1 MDEREKESQVEE
13 RSEVTTEEGTER
25 REEEEIQE
33 GPAIGEAV
41 AEEEERCEEDPE
53 GHSSA
58 KRARVCA
65 TFTDSQEVS
74 IVEFVKLH
82 PELYDKE
89 HSRFHNRTRR
99 EALWAEIS
107 AELNLQP
114 FDVRRWFESQRT
126 RYGKLSKLQS
136 GQAPREMTKRQSWV
150 YQQMG
155 FLKTHIR
162 RKGANRSSGFEASPN
177 TSRQDESRGSTND
190 TEHLESSVL
199 RERSQSIITSTPVST
214 TDSKILE
221 HFEQMRTLISGFL
234 HQKSDRQPFFDY
246 VASEAEKM
254 TQEKFEEL
262 KGKIFR
268 DIETI
273 KSNRRRQPLPRRS
286 ATVTTE
292 SQRVGLLPTTTPQAS
307 SSTQAAASSSFVYY
321 TPSPIGFICP
331 YCTGRREQTQSE
343 WNLKPATRSDINTD
357 HRAAS
362 AAAATAAAVL
372 YYHHFSTAS
381 TAAAASSVAI
391 QSGRVFGLPG
401 PFQGHQIFQKQLFS
415 YMLFQFP
422 SQNKKV
428 QYKYLSQEKKFK
440 SNTYTTPNMKQIT
453 HGTTHNKKGHIKKL
467 KIILNMAIN
476 QIIFRLKSMG

>member
-1 MDEREKESQVEE
+1 M
-13 RSEVTTEEGTER
+13 
-25 REEEEIQE
+25 EEE
-33 GPAIGEAV
+33 V
-41 AEEEERCEEDPE
+41 RCEEDIE
-53 GHSSA
+53 CHSSA

-65 TFTDSQEVS
+65 TFTDSQEIS
-74 IVEFVKLH
+74 IVEFVKQH

-89 HSRFHNRTRR
+89 HPRFHDRTRR

-107 AELNLQP
+107 AELKLQP
-114 FDVRRWFESQRT
+114 LEVRHWFESQQT

-136 GQAPREMTKRQSWV
+136 GQALREMTKRQSWV

-155 FLKTHIR
+155 FLKTKIR

-177 TSRQDESRGSTND
+177 TSRQDESRGSAID

-254 TQEKFEEL
+254 TQEEFEEL

-273 KSNRRRQPLPRRS
+273 KSNHRRQPLPRRS

-292 SQRVGLLPTTTPQAS
+292 SQRVA
-307 SSTQAAASSSFVYY
+307 
-321 TPSPIGFICP
+321 
-331 YCTGRREQTQSE
+331 YCQQPLHRHLVP
-343 WNLKPATRSDINTD
+343 LKQQL
-357 HRAAS
+357 
-362 AAAATAAAVL
+362 AAVL
-372 YYHHFSTAS
+372 CTIHQAPLAS
-381 TAAAASSVAI
+381 AT
-391 QSGRVFGLPG
+391 L
-401 PFQGHQIFQKQLFS
+401 H
-415 YMLFQFP
+415 
-422 SQNKKV
+422 
-428 QYKYLSQEKKFK
+428 LS
-440 SNTYTTPNMKQIT
+440 
-453 HGTTHNKKGHIKKL
+453 
-467 KIILNMAIN
+467 
-476 QIIFRLKSMG
+476 